1 MAYQRPSRLVQPN
14 LHIFPL
20 CPTARNDS
28 EGFGCAVPAAL
39 SSLQIRLQHVASYCL
54 DRAAATQVPPLLK
67 QAKRV
72 GQPNTLMPRG
82 ARVSAARGAVIL
94 PLLLQESG
102 EVVRAEP
109 GVEEHLAVVLGD
121 PAPQLGV
128 DRDLAL
134 ARLR

>member
-1 MAYQRPSRLVQPN
+1 MRHGLLGTSIAGLASGP
-14 LHIFPL
+14 
-20 CPTARNDS
+20 
-28 EGFGCAVPAAL
+28 PAC
-39 SSLQIRLQHVASYCL
+39 R
-54 DRAAATQVPPLLK
+54 PLLMSLRLSPG
-67 QAKRV
+67 APGAPAV
-72 GQPNTLMPRG
+72 GISPAFPSLSRPVNGFTLPPRG
-82 ARVSAARGAVIL
+82 ARVSAACGAVIL

-102 EVVRAEP
+102 EVVRPEP